1 MGNKTSK
8 PTAVRRVATGLAV
21 LGALVLSSGVALMV
35 TATPANAAQKVPSC
49 HSTEST
55 SNPWRLIT
63 TSVNAFYQGHVLAQH
78 TDDVYPSV
86 TFVKSGKTTSSP
98 RSSATPVGLHH
109 ERVQEL
115 RARGAGRRQAQR
127 GRLQPTC
134 DDEASYTATGDHV
147 ASFTESAEPAPGTS
161 ITVTAHA
168 VEGFVF
174 DGDSTTKDFAL
185 SFDAAPTNCDVVSPP
200 AVCPENTDNA
210 GQEIPEGQTAEE
222 FCTDTVV
229 VSPPGGGTVVV
240 SPPKAHTPK
249 AHTPKAATVTTP
261 TVVHAGLSS
270 VSTQDLRGEQGLAL
284 MVAGMVMLVAAGGL
298 GLRLRG
304 VASRI

>member
-35 TATPANAAQKVPSC
+35 TAGP
-49 HSTEST
+49 
-55 SNPWRLIT
+55 
-63 TSVNAFYQGHVLAQH
+63 
-78 TDDVYPSV
+78 
-86 TFVKSGKTTSSP
+86 
-98 RSSATPVGLHH
+98 SSAADCVPAAAYTETVNHPAETHVVHH
-109 ERVQEL
+109 PAVEAIPSQWWNWAPNDQQAPFDGPPAFPTD
-115 RARGAGRRQAQR
+115 ARGVWIAHGSDGGGPAGTGTFHTGTDNGHAPWFHRSDAVAGQAAYDETVTDR
-127 GRLQPTC
+127 AAWVETINHPAVTC
-134 DDEASYTATGDHV
+134 DT
-147 ASFTESAEPAPGTS
+147 PP
-161 ITVTAHA
+161 
-168 VEGFVF
+168 
-174 DGDSTTKDFAL
+174 
-185 SFDAAPTNCDVVSPP
+185 VVDPP
-200 AVCPENTDNA
+200 
-210 GQEIPEGQTAEE
+210 
-222 FCTDTVV
+222 TDTNT
-229 VSPPGGGTVVV
+229 PTAVVV

-298 GLRLRG
+298 GLRVRG